1 MKKIPILLLA
11 LFISGFFIS
20 GFFIACKSDE
30 ERCQD
35 GDLNACSKVLVKKS
49 VKALEGLKNEL
60 SF

>member
-11 LFISGFFIS
+11 LFISGFFI
-20 GFFIACKSDE
+20 ACKSDE
-30 ERCQD
+30 ETCQD